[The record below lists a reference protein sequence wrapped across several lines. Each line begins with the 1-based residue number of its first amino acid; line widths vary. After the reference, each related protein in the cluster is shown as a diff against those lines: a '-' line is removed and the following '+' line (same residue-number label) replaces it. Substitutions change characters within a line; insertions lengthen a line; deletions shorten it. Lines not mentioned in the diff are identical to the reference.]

1 MLISRRG
8 LIAGAAL
15 GLSGAVR
22 VGARHPPAKRAL
34 PKDFLWG
41 TAISA
46 YQSEG
51 NNTNTDS
58 WLLENLK
65 PTVFSER
72 SGDAC
77 DSYHR
82 YAEDFQLAASLGF
95 NCYRL
100 GIEWARIEPDH
111 GFFSNAELDHYA
123 TVLE

>member
-1 MLISRRG
+1 MRFSRRS
-8 LIAGAAL
+8 LILGAAAL
-15 GLSGAVR
+15 GGALQVEAGSAPER
-22 VGARHPPAKRAL
+22 RSPA

-51 NNTNTDS
+51 NNYNSDA
-58 WLLENLK
+58 WLLENIK
-65 PTVFSER
+65 PTLFKER

-82 YAEDFQLAASLGF
+82 YAEDMALAARLGF

-100 GIEWARIEPDH
+100 GIEWARI
-111 GFFSNAELDHYA
+111 
-123 TVLE
+123 

>member
-22 VGARHPPAKRAL
+22 VEAVPSTGQRAL
-34 PKDFLWG
+34 PRDFLWG

-46 YQSEG
+46 YQSEC
-51 NNTNTDS
+51 NNSNTDS
-58 WLLENLK
+58 WLLENIK

-82 YAEDFQLAASLGF
+82 YAADF
-95 NCYRL
+95 
-100 GIEWARIEPDH
+100 
-111 GFFSNAELDHYA
+111 
-123 TVLE
+123 